1 MMILIRFILVSLIV
15 YLIIR
20 SFLRLGKA
28 EDSTIRRSEPD
39 KSGKAT
45 DKKISKE
52 IGEYIDYEEIIKK
65 NR

>member
-1 MMILIRFILVSLIV
+1 MILIRFILVSLIV

-20 SFLRLGKA
+20 SFMKFGKEAEPTLRGP
-28 EDSTIRRSEPD
+28 EQE

-52 IGEYIDYEEIIKK
+52 IGEYIDYEEVDKK